1 METKWNIEINSRRKS
16 GGSTDAGLKKSR
28 YIRRESK
35 NTTEAKLHIEINNR
49 RKSGGSTDTGIKKL

>member
-1 METKWNIEINSRRKS
+1 MKRNIEINNRRKARA
-16 GGSTDAGLKKSR
+16 STDAGLKKSR

-35 NTTEAKLHIEINNR
+35 NTTEAKLHIEINNH